1 MAKSGQRPPKAWLT
15 ALTAKRDRG
24 GSILKLRALIC
35 LALIHT
41 LVDCFSQFV
50 SPLWPRF
57 QSQLEIEAAV
67 IPLLFAAWQ
76 TGASMSQP
84 LFGYIGDRFDTRW
97 IVALGPALAIAC
109 IASVGHASN
118 ALTLGLLLFMGG
130 LGIGGFH
137 PEAAV
142 GVVQSS
148 GKSITRGLAIFT
160 FGGMV
165 GLGLGPVLSGKLTDH
180 FGMPS
185 LIWAAVPGLVLLG
198 ILVFLR
204 GPTTHPHAHSANGG
218 ASFAA
223 MLDGRGW
230 SVLLL
235 LTVATL
241 RVVPAVGVPFCLAF
255 VLEKE
260 GSSDFHIGLVQG
272 IFLFA
277 GGLGTLLCPLLSRAG
292 RELGTLIG
300 TTLVAAC
307 FLTLLTKPEKWMLY
321 VGLAGSGFLLQG
333 TIPILIAYSQRLLPR
348 GQRLAA
354 SLTLGA
360 SWGLG
365 GVIVAGLKL
374 IFTGDQLPNML
385 WAMVPFALASS
396 ACAALLPRVATAT
409 SVTQPVLA
417 ASRS

>member
-1 MAKSGQRPPKAWLT
+1 LNV
-15 ALTAKRDRG
+15 
-24 GSILKLRALIC
+24 RALIC
-35 LALIHT
+35 LALIHAI
-41 LVDCFSQFV
+41 VDCFSQFV

-57 QSQLEIEAAV
+57 ETQLGIELAL

-76 TGASMSQP
+76 FGASMSQP
-84 LFGYIGDRFDTRW
+84 LFGYLGDRFDTRW

-109 IASVGHASN
+109 IASVGHATGPW
-118 ALTLGLLLFMGG
+118 TLGLLLFTGG

-165 GLGLGPVLSGKLTDH
+165 GLGFGPVLSGTLTQH
-180 FGMPS
+180 FGMSS
-185 LIWAAVPGLVLLG
+185 LIWAALPGLLLLG
-198 ILVFLR
+198 TLVVFR
-204 GPTTHPHAHSANGG
+204 GQTTHPHTHASNGG
-218 ASFAA
+218 VSFVT

-235 LTVATL
+235 LMVATL

-255 VLEKE
+255 LLEKE
-260 GSSDFHIGLVQG
+260 GAGDFQIGLVQSV
-272 IFLFA
+272 FLLS
-277 GGLGTLLCPLLSRAG
+277 GGLGTLLCPLFARAG
-292 RELGTLIG
+292 REVGTLVG
-300 TTLVAAC
+300 TTLVAAG
-307 FLTLLTKPEKWMLY
+307 FLALLTQPNKLAMF
-321 VGLAGSGFLLQG
+321 VGLAGAGFLLQG

-365 GVIVAGLKL
+365 GVVVAGLKL
-374 IFTGDQLPNML
+374 IFTGDQLPHML

-396 ACAALLPRVATAT
+396 ACATLLPRVAA
-409 SVTQPVLA
+409 SVSRPLLA

>member
-1 MAKSGQRPPKAWLT
+1 
-15 ALTAKRDRG
+15 
-24 GSILKLRALIC
+24 LKFRALLC
-35 LALIHT
+35 LALIHS

-57 QSQLEIEAAV
+57 QTQLGIRPTLV
-67 IPLLFAAWQ
+67 PLLFAAWQ

-97 IVALGPALAIAC
+97 IVTLGPALAIAC

-118 ALTLGLLLFMGG
+118 AQTLGLLLFIGG

-165 GLGLGPVLSGKLTDH
+165 GLAFGPVLSGKLTDS
-180 FGMPS
+180 FGMS
-185 LIWAAVPGLVLLG
+185 ALIWAALPGLLLLG
-198 ILVFLR
+198 FLVILR
-204 GPTTHPHAHSANGG
+204 GPTTYPHAHSSNGG

-255 VLEKE
+255 ILEKQGANE
-260 GSSDFHIGLVQG
+260 FHIGLVQSV
-272 IFLFA
+272 FLFA
-277 GGLGTLLCPLLSRAG
+277 GGLGTLLCPLFSRAG
-292 RELGTLIG
+292 RELGTLVG

-307 FLTLLTKPEKWMLY
+307 FLMLLTQQREWMMY
-321 VGLAGSGFLLQG
+321 VGLAGAGFLLQG

-374 IFTGDQLPNML
+374 IFTGDQLPSML

-396 ACAALLPRVATAT
+396 ACAALLPRVVVAP
-409 SVTQPVLA
+409 SVQPLLA
-417 ASRS
+417 VSRS